1 MSSLLE
7 HDAPTRRPAYPRL
20 NWDCQSIS
28 ILEIVPAPG
37 NHLAFQACSRR
48 PALAFPQFAS
58 SVYEE
63 SSHDHCFFAPD
74 SGFPASAFAK
84 PRSHKPDVGI
94 WCAPSPA
101 WRPQT
106 TQSVGFKAC
115 DAGRAL
121 SPNRA
126 DFRRPASH
134 SLNTSTR
141 AQRGQNTAR
150 TSSQEPPNKRKQP
163 PPSIKAKQ
171 RLSTITAP
179 GAATWRRTAPT
190 SPARLSGER
199 ERAPRRAGVIPGVVA
214 VARFLRVWPPVP
226 LGARRCV
233 R

>member
-1 MSSLLE
+1 MASGFCPGPLCVLGVCGLARVAQ
-7 HDAPTRRPAYPRL
+7 HLRFPR
-20 NWDCQSIS
+20 
-28 ILEIVPAPG
+28 
-37 NHLAFQACSRR
+37 SRR
-48 PALAFPQFAS
+48 LSTKNVPPSLASLHQIP
-58 SVYEE
+58 
-63 SSHDHCFFAPD
+63 
-74 SGFPASAFAK
+74 GFQRADLQT
-84 PRSHKPDVGI
+84 PRSDKPDVGI

-106 TQSVGFKAC
+106 IQSVGFKAC
-115 DAGRAL
+115 DAGRAF

-179 GAATWRRTAPT
+179 GDATWQRTAPT

-199 ERAPRRAGVIPGVVA
+199 GRAPRRAGVIPSVGV

-226 LGARRCV
+226 LGVHRCV